1 MLLLFVN
8 SRGIQLTEL
17 QLDESVGGVGA
28 RYVPRNFPPVLA
40 DANWCGASFNRGLLR
55 IHDSVSGPEAAESV
69 ALAFAGEVSS
79 SVDVVAFDWAGR
91 QFVVDEGA
99 GGVEGQAH
107 AIYGADPA
115 TGLIEEVADID
126 EFLLLLQ
133 VPEVTAVLQSQRFEQ
148 ALIYHGRDS
157 LRFDEVVAVRKPMFF
172 GGEDVPTNTEI
183 QDVSVYWGL
192 NAQLIREGKDGGAF
206 RGFRASE

>member
-1 MLLLFVN
+1 M
-8 SRGIQLTEL
+8 
-17 QLDESVGGVGA
+17 
-28 RYVPRNFPPVLA
+28 
-40 DANWCGASFNRGLLR
+40 
-55 IHDSVSGPEAAESV
+55 
-69 ALAFAGEVSS
+69 
-79 SVDVVAFDWAGR
+79 
-91 QFVVDEGA
+91 
-99 GGVEGQAH
+99 EGQAH

-172 GGEDVPTNTEI
+172 GGEDVPANTEI